1 MSSVV
6 DLLTEL
12 VREASVAA
20 GYGDVELAQEPPVPT
35 ADPRHGD
42 YQSNHAFR
50 LAKHLRQNPRAVA
63 SAILEK
69 LPPHLAV

>member
-20 GYGDVELAQEPPVPT
+20 GYGDVELALELPATLVAAIFQPPMRPVSAGHRACT
-35 ADPRHGD
+35 A
-42 YQSNHAFR
+42 
-50 LAKHLRQNPRAVA
+50 
-63 SAILEK
+63 
-69 LPPHLAV
+69 